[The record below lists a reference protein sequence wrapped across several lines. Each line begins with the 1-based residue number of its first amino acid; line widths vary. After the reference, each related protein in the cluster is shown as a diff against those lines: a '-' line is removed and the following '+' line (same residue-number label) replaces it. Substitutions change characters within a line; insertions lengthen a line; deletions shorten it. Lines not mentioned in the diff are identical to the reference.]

1 MQTSLFEEQEENQ
14 AKGLKIVVKGQK
26 PLSKNQQ
33 TFNKLIKRIETLEHD
48 IESEHEKLIRLL
60 EYYRKE
66 IKPLEVKNADFNI
79 KLAMTLGNATKVI
92 KFTKKQQA
100 HIAEVIVDICDSAF
114 AIKEPTKEQEKFY
127 DQWSE
132 ASYQEEKE
140 FQQQEAK
147 EDLADMLNNVYGL
160 DINPDDFEDTPEG
173 FARMQAELKA
183 HIEHTQEMD
192 KEQQKKNKK
201 SPKQQDKAAAL
212 KLKELSR
219 IKNFRSIYIAL
230 AKVLHPDTEADE
242 TLKAEKEEI
251 MKKVISA
258 YEQKDLP
265 ALLKLEMAWVHKTA
279 EHLEKLTDEKLKI
292 YISALKEQAADLEEE
307 KLDLYNH
314 PRYHDV
320 FDYAFLPE
328 KEAMKTI
335 MNSRAYFKQIQQD
348 LKTYISV
355 FEQTNSKN
363 QILGF
368 VDGFLEFKDDQ
379 DDLEDKVKYYY

>member
-14 AKGLKIVVKGQK
+14 EKGLKIVVKGEK

-48 IESEHEKLIRLL
+48 IESEQEKLIRLL

-66 IKPLEVKNADFNI
+66 IKPHEVRNADFNI
-79 KLAMTLGNATKVI
+79 KLAMALGNATKII

-100 HIAEVIVDICDSAF
+100 HIAEVIVDLCDNAF
-114 AIKEPTKEQEKFY
+114 RFTEPDREQEKFY
-127 DQWSE
+127 NQWSE
-132 ASYQEEKE
+132 TTYQEEKE
-140 FQQQEAK
+140 YQQQEAK
-147 EDLADMLNNVYGL
+147 EDFADMVNNIYGL
-160 DINPDDFEDTPEG
+160 DINLDDFDDTPEG

-183 HIEHTQEMD
+183 RLEQAQE
-192 KEQQKKNKK
+192 KEKERQEKKFK

-212 KLKELSR
+212 KLEELSR
-219 IKNFRSIYIAL
+219 IKNIRSIYIAL

-242 TLKAEKEEI
+242 ALKAEKEEI

-292 YISALKEQAADLEEE
+292 YISALKEQAAELERE
-307 KLDLYNH
+307 KLDLRNH
-314 PRYHDV
+314 PRYHDISD
-320 FDYAFLPE
+320 FAFMPE

-335 MNSRAYFKQIQQD
+335 MNSRAYFRQVQQE
-348 LKTYISV
+348 LKTYIAA
-355 FEQTNSKN
+355 FEQANSKKL
-363 QILGF
+363 ILGF
-368 VDGFLEFKDDQ
+368 VDGFLQSKEDQ
-379 DDLEDKVKYYY
+379 EYIEDLMNYY

>member
-14 AKGLKIVVKGQK
+14 EKGLKIVVKGEK

-48 IESEHEKLIRLL
+48 IESEQEKLIRLL

-66 IKPLEVKNADFNI
+66 IKPHEVRNADFNI
-79 KLAMTLGNATKVI
+79 KLAMALGNATKII

-100 HIAEVIVDICDSAF
+100 HIAEVIVDLCDNAF
-114 AIKEPTKEQEKFY
+114 RFTEPDREQEKFY
-127 DQWSE
+127 NQWSE
-132 ASYQEEKE
+132 TTYQEEKE
-140 FQQQEAK
+140 YQQQEAK
-147 EDLADMLNNVYGL
+147 EDFADMVNNIYGL
-160 DINPDDFEDTPEG
+160 DINLDDFDDTPEG

-183 HIEHTQEMD
+183 RLEQAQE
-192 KEQQKKNKK
+192 KEKERQEKKFK

-212 KLKELSR
+212 KLEELSR
-219 IKNFRSIYIAL
+219 IKNIRSIYIAL

-279 EHLEKLTDEKLKI
+279 EHLERLTDEKLKI
-292 YISALKEQAADLEEE
+292 YISALKEQAAELERE
-307 KLDLYNH
+307 KLDLRNH
-314 PRYHDV
+314 PRYHDISD
-320 FDYAFLPE
+320 FAFMPE

-335 MNSRAYFKQIQQD
+335 MNSRAYFRQVQQE
-348 LKTYISV
+348 LKTYIAA
-355 FEQTNSKN
+355 FEQANSKKL
-363 QILGF
+363 ILGF
-368 VDGFLEFKDDQ
+368 VDGFLQSKEDQ
-379 DDLEDKVKYYY
+379 EYIEDLMNYY